1 MLRCAEAKPAT
12 KIVPHPLQSAPK
24 PGSATP
30 RPVCV
35 CVYVCVRVCMYYVL
49 WVCLSVC
56 LSVCTY
62 PHRLRNDTY
71 TVASASAMKSIR
83 AMYPYDSQ
91 IRIRQLNRGL
101 SAEQVA
107 LASHR
112 HLMLSYTFFI
122 NIIY

>member
-1 MLRCAEAKPAT
+1 
-12 KIVPHPLQSAPK
+12 
-24 PGSATP
+24 
-30 RPVCV
+30 
-35 CVYVCVRVCMYYVL
+35 MYCGY
-49 WVCLSVC
+49 VCLSVC